1 MSRPYLRTAVFGQNG
16 RAMRPI
22 SLATLTCSLLF
33 AVAASALAQPTGAAV
48 AGRPHHLMP
57 VPSSLQRTDGRL
69 ALSRE
74 STVALAGAA
83 ATDRRLRAA
92 TERMLVRLERR
103 TGIEFTAR
111 GPVAEAA
118 GAWLVIDVA
127 AAGGALPALGDDES
141 YTLEVSGSQARLSAP
156 FVVGA
161 LRGIETVLQ
170 WLDGAGGAWGL
181 DAVRI
186 EDRPRFPWRGLMLDV
201 ARHWMPIEVVKRQ
214 LDGMAAVKLNVL
226 HLHLTEDQGFRIETT
241 RFPRLHQMG
250 SDGLFFTQA
259 QMREIIA
266 YAADRGIRVVPEFD
280 MPGHVTA
287 WLVGHPE
294 LASAPGPYAIERK
307 WGIFD
312 PALDPTREALYP
324 FLDRFL
330 GEMATLFPDAYLHI
344 GGDENNGKHW
354 NANAAITAF
363 MKQRGL
369 TDAHALQ
376 AYFNQRVQKILQKH
390 GKKMVGWDEVL
401 HPDLPKDIVIHSWRG
416 QKSLFDA
423 ARQGYSGILSNGWYI
438 DLMQPTAQHYLVDPL
453 PADSGLSEAEAARVL
468 GGEATMWAEFV
479 DPHTVDSRV
488 WPRLAPIAERLW
500 SPRDVRDVEDM
511 HRRLAHVSVQ
521 LEEHGL
527 SHEAHTAR
535 MARRIAGGR
544 DTAALETLLGVVG
557 PVKVYRRGQEF
568 NKAYGRPPTQMT
580 PLTRIV
586 DAAIADPAGARTF
599 TTRVERLL
607 ADGPAFD
614 RDREALRRTFEEWRD
629 SARALDRLAD
639 TRPLLNEARPLI
651 ADLGALADIGLEALS
666 RLGAGGVTGGAVWRG
681 AALERLKSA
690 ATPRVEVEFGVI
702 EPLQKLVAAAG
713 K

>member
-1 MSRPYLRTAVFGQNG
+1 
-16 RAMRPI
+16 MRPI
-22 SLATLTCSLLF
+22 CLAILACSLTLV
-33 AVAASALAQPTGAAV
+33 VASTSPAQPAV
-48 AGRPHHLMP
+48 GSTGRPHTLLP
-57 VPSSLQRTDGRL
+57 VPSSVQRAEGRL
-69 ALSRE
+69 ALTRE
-74 STVALAGAA
+74 STVALTGAA
-83 ATDRRLRAA
+83 ASDRRLREAVA
-92 TERMLVRLERR
+92 QMLVRLERR
-103 TGIEFTAR
+103 TGIEFVAR
-111 GPVAEAA
+111 GPVPDAA
-118 GAWLVIDVA
+118 SAALVIDVA
-127 AAGGALPALGDDES
+127 APGGALPALGDDES
-141 YTLEVSGSQARLSAP
+141 YTLTVTAQQARLSAP
-156 FVVGA
+156 LLVGA

-201 ARHWMPIEVVKRQ
+201 ARHWLPLDVVKRQ

-226 HLHLTEDQGFRIETT
+226 HLHLTEDQGFRIEST
-241 RFPRLHQMG
+241 RFPKLHQQG

-259 QMREIIA
+259 QIREIVS

-294 LASAPGPYAIERK
+294 LGSAPGPYTIERG

-324 FLDRFL
+324 FLDRFF
-330 GEMATLFPDAYLHI
+330 GEMVTLFPDAYLHI

-354 NANAAITAF
+354 NANPAITAF
-363 MKQRGL
+363 MKQRGFA
-369 TDAHALQ
+369 DAHALQ
-376 AYFNQRVQKILQKH
+376 AYFNQRVLKILQKH

-416 QKSLFDA
+416 QKSLFEA

-468 GGEATMWAEFV
+468 GGEATMWSEFV

-488 WPRLAPIAERLW
+488 WPRLGAIAERLW
-500 SPRDVRDVEDM
+500 SPREVRDVPDM
-511 HRRLAHVSVQ
+511 HRRLERVSVQ

-535 MARRIAGGR
+535 MARRITGTR
-544 DTAALETLLGVVG
+544 DTAALETLLSVVG

-568 NKAYGRPPTQMT
+568 DKAYGRRPTQMT

-586 DAAIADPAGARTF
+586 DAAIADPEGMRAFGS
-599 TTRVERLL
+599 RVERLL
-607 ADGPAFD
+607 ADAPAFD
-614 RDREALRRTFEEWRD
+614 RDREALRRTFDGWREA
-629 SARALDRLAD
+629 SRALNRMTDQ
-639 TRPLLNEARPLI
+639 RPLLHEARSLI
-651 ADLGALADIGLEALS
+651 SDLGALGEIGLDALS
-666 RLGAGGVTGGAVWRG
+666 RLGAPAASGGEAAGWRD
-681 AALERLKSA
+681 AALARLKQA

-702 EPLQKLVAAAG
+702 EPLQKLVEAAG
-713 K
+713 R